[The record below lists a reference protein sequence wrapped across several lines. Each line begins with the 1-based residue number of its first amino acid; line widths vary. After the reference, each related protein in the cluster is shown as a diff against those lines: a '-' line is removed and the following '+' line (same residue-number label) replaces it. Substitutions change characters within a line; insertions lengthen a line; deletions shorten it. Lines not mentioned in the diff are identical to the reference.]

1 MQEYFIEHPAAV
13 GDIIE
18 LPKDKAHHA
27 FNVLRLHHETVRLV
41 YDGTAYFAEVYRE
54 GKHGLA
60 KILSEDPNIN
70 ELLADITLCMA
81 LIRREKFELV
91 LQKATELGVSR
102 IVPFVS
108 SRCVAK
114 DRQER
119 AEKVMAR
126 RKAIV
131 VEAAEQCKRNRI
143 PELVEPVKLSELS
156 RFRSDVNLAAYEKA
170 GASALRLKDVLPAS
184 SVTAV
189 IGPEGGFS
197 EAEIEELSQNGFQP
211 VTLGNRILRAETA
224 AYYLCS
230 VIGEL
235 CQ

>member
-18 LPKDKAHHA
+18 LPEDKTHHA

-70 ELLADITLCMA
+70 ELPADITLCMA

-102 IVPFVS
+102 IVPYVS

>member
-18 LPKDKAHHA
+18 LPEDKAHHA

-70 ELLADITLCMA
+70 ELPADITLCMA

-156 RFRSDVNLAAYEKA
+156 HFRSDVNLAAYEKA

-197 EAEIEELSQNGFQP
+197 EVEIEELSQNGFQP

>member
-1 MQEYFIEHPAAV
+1 MQEYFIEHPVAV
-13 GDIIE
+13 DDIIE
-18 LPKDKAHHA
+18 LPEDKAHHA

-54 GKHGLA
+54 GKRGLA

-70 ELLADITLCMA
+70 ELPADVTLCMA

-91 LQKATELGVSR
+91 LQKATELGISR

-143 PELVEPVKLSELS
+143 PELVEPVKLSELP

-170 GASALRLKDVLPAS
+170 RASALRLKDVLPAS
-184 SVTAV
+184 SVTVV

>member
-1 MQEYFIEHPAAV
+1 MQEYFIEHPVAV

-18 LPKDKAHHA
+18 LPEDKAHHA

-70 ELLADITLCMA
+70 ELPADITLCMA

-102 IVPFVS
+102 IVPYVS

>member
-1 MQEYFIEHPAAV
+1 
-13 GDIIE
+13 
-18 LPKDKAHHA
+18 
-27 FNVLRLHHETVRLV
+27 
-41 YDGTAYFAEVYRE
+41 
-54 GKHGLA
+54 
-60 KILSEDPNIN
+60 
-70 ELLADITLCMA
+70 
-81 LIRREKFELV
+81 
-91 LQKATELGVSR
+91 
-102 IVPFVS
+102 
-108 SRCVAK
+108 
-114 DRQER
+114 
-119 AEKVMAR
+119 MAR
-126 RKAIV
+126 RRAIV

>member
-18 LPKDKAHHA
+18 LPEDKAHHA

-54 GKHGLA
+54 GKRGLA

-70 ELLADITLCMA
+70 ELTADITLCMA

-91 LQKATELGVSR
+91 LQKATELGISR

-143 PELVEPVKLSELS
+143 PELVEPVKLSELP

-170 GASALRLKDVLPAS
+170 RASALRLKDVLPAS
-184 SVTAV
+184 SVTVV

>member
-18 LPKDKAHHA
+18 LPEDKAHHA

-54 GKHGLA
+54 GKRGLA

-70 ELLADITLCMA
+70 ELPADITLCMA

-143 PELVEPVKLSELS
+143 PELVEPVKLSELP

-170 GASALRLKDVLPAS
+170 RASALRLKDVLPAS

>member
-18 LPKDKAHHA
+18 LPDDKAHHA

-54 GKHGLA
+54 GKRGLA

-70 ELLADITLCMA
+70 ELPADVTLCMA

-91 LQKATELGVSR
+91 LQKATELGISR

-143 PELVEPVKLSELS
+143 PELVEPVKLSELR

-170 GASALRLKDVLPAS
+170 RASALRLKDVLPAS
-184 SVTAV
+184 SVTVV

>member
-18 LPKDKAHHA
+18 LPEDKAHHA

-54 GKHGLA
+54 DNHGLA
-60 KILSEDPNIN
+60 KILSEDPNLN
-70 ELLADITLCMA
+70 ELPADITLCMA

-156 RFRSDVNLAAYEKA
+156 RFRSDMNLAAYEKA

>member
-18 LPKDKAHHA
+18 LPENKAHHA

-54 GKHGLA
+54 GKRGLA

-70 ELLADITLCMA
+70 ELPADITLCMA

-197 EAEIEELSQNGFQP
+197 EVEIEELSQNGFQP